1 MSAMKQCMVTENRNG
16 SSQSQRRDGIEM
28 RRTGNDTADYLVTN
42 CAGCGMVNIV
52 HRSKADGCTCADC
65 GGGPLIP
72 FGYGILHK
80 EPVQSFTVEINV
92 ERGQLDRLIEDVAAV
107 NETVDGITEKLRRIS
122 KGTKK
127 AYTPGR
133 KKLRFLAAGRRPVGG
148 LDKSAKGRT

>member
-1 MSAMKQCMVTENRNG
+1 
-16 SSQSQRRDGIEM
+16 M

-133 KKLRFLAAGRRPVGG
+133 KK
-148 LDKSAKGRT
+148 

>member
-1 MSAMKQCMVTENRNG
+1 MVTGNRHG
-16 SSQSQRRDGIEM
+16 SSQSQRRGGIET

-42 CAGCGMVNIV
+42 CASCGMINIV
-52 HRSKADGCTCADC
+52 HRSKADGCVCADC

-80 EPVQSFTVEINV
+80 EPVQSFTVGINV
-92 ERGQLDRLIEDVAAV
+92 ERDQLDRLIEDVAAV

-127 AYTPGR
+127 SIYPR
-133 KKLRFLAAGRRPVGG
+133 SKKMKFLAAGRRPVGG

>member
-1 MSAMKQCMVTENRNG
+1 MVTGNRHG
-16 SSQSQRRDGIEM
+16 SSQSQRRGGIET

-42 CAGCGMVNIV
+42 CASCGMINIV
-52 HRSKADGCTCADC
+52 HRSKVDGCVCADC

-80 EPVQSFTVEINV
+80 EPVQSFTVGINV
-92 ERGQLDRLIEDVAAV
+92 ERDQLDRLIEDVAAV

-133 KKLRFLAAGRRPVGG
+133 KK
-148 LDKSAKGRT
+148 